1 MFAIL
6 DTMTCSSVREF
17 LDLSCNI
24 EINILELIIIILS
37 HKNTTNLKILLEK
50 LFTPRLGMKLSDP
63 ILQSLE
69 GDKKAIIAN
78 ERDSLVQGQRIMLYI
93 MYSLFSL

>member
-1 MFAIL
+1 
-6 DTMTCSSVREF
+6 MTCSSVREF

>member
-17 LDLSCNI
+17 LDLSCNN
-24 EINILELIIIILS
+24 EINLLDLIIIILS

-78 ERDSLVQGQRIMLYI
+78 ERDSLV
-93 MYSLFSL
+93 